1 MEFKASCE
9 DIAMMSHPHPTY
21 SEALKEAALAALEN
35 RPLHIQIFN
44 VSNIFIYLGIASF
57 ISSKKTNSLA
67 VCDLSESPGPIL
79 TESHLIFDWSER
91 VGDPQVFM
99 FNFFAT

>member
-1 MEFKASCE
+1 MAF
-9 DIAMMSHPHPTY
+9 
-21 SEALKEAALAALEN
+21 
-35 RPLHIQIFN
+35 
-44 VSNIFIYLGIASF
+44 F

-91 VGDPQVFM
+91 VGDP
-99 FNFFAT
+99 